1 MKLKKAAAWLLVVC
15 MCGAVL
21 AGCTSNKAE
30 TEEKKK
36 DTKEETKK
44 TEESVKMNVG
54 ALKGPTAMGMAQML
68 DDDNYTF
75 TISASPDEIVPMVVQ
90 GKVDIAAVP
99 ANLSSVLYQKTD
111 KAVSVLAVNT
121 LGVLYLVENGNTI
134 QSAEDLRGKTIYA
147 SGKGATPEYALN
159 SVLEANGLDPSSDVT
174 IEYKSEHAEVVAAL
188 AADQTAVGLLPQP
201 FVTTALMKNE
211 NLKIALD
218 LNQMW
223 EDKMSDGSRLV
234 TGVVIVRNEF
244 LNEHKD
250 AVDKFMEQ
258 YEKSV
263 DFVNDSPDE
272 AAEIIGTHDIV
283 AKEVAVRAI
292 PDCSIVFVKGEEMKT
307 MLSGY
312 LETLNKQNPETIG
325 GAMPDDDFYYEK

>member
-1 MKLKKAAAWLLVVC
+1 
-15 MCGAVL
+15 
-21 AGCTSNKAE
+21 
-30 TEEKKK
+30 
-36 DTKEETKK
+36 
-44 TEESVKMNVG
+44 MNVG

-68 DDDNYTF
+68 DDENYTF

-159 SVLEANGLDPSSDVT
+159 SVLEANGLDPSIDVT
-174 IEYKSEHAEVVAAL
+174 IEYKSEHAEVAAAL
-188 AADQTAVGLLPQP
+188 ATDETAAGLLPQP

-272 AAEIIGTHDIV
+272 AAEIIGSHDIV

-312 LETLNKQNPETIG
+312 LETLNRQNPETIG
-325 GAMPDDDFYYEK
+325 GAVPDDDFYYEK

>member
-1 MKLKKAAAWLLVVC
+1 MKLKKAAAWLLVVS

-21 AGCTSNKAE
+21 TGCASNRAE
-30 TEEKKK
+30 TEEN
-36 DTKEETKK
+36 
-44 TEESVKMNVG
+44 VKMNVG

-68 DDDNYTF
+68 DDENYTF

-159 SVLEANGLDPSSDVT
+159 SVLEANGLDPSIDVT
-174 IEYKSEHAEVVAAL
+174 IEYKSEHAEVAAAL
-188 AADQTAVGLLPQP
+188 AADETAAGLLPQP

-272 AAEIIGTHDIV
+272 AAEIIGSHDIV

-312 LETLNKQNPETIG
+312 LETLNRQNPETIG
-325 GAMPDDDFYYEK
+325 GAVPDDDFYYEK

>member
-21 AGCTSNKAE
+21 TGCASNRAE
-30 TEEKKK
+30 TEEN
-36 DTKEETKK
+36 
-44 TEESVKMNVG
+44 VKMNVG

-68 DDDNYTF
+68 DDENYTF

-159 SVLEANGLDPSSDVT
+159 SVLEANGLDPSFDVT
-174 IEYKSEHAEVVAAL
+174 IEYKSEHAEVAAAL
-188 AADQTAVGLLPQP
+188 AADETAAGLLPQP

-234 TGVVIVRNEF
+234 TGVIIVRNEF

-263 DFVNDSPDE
+263 DFVNDRPDE
-272 AAEIIGTHDIV
+272 AAEIIGSHDIV

-312 LETLNKQNPETIG
+312 LETLNRQNPETIG
-325 GAMPDDDFYYEK
+325 GAVPDDDFYYEK

>member
-21 AGCTSNKAE
+21 IGCASNRAE
-30 TEEKKK
+30 TEKK

-44 TEESVKMNVG
+44 TEENVKMNVG

-68 DDDNYTF
+68 DDENYTF

-159 SVLEANGLDPSSDVT
+159 SVLEANGLDPSIDVT
-174 IEYKSEHAEVVAAL
+174 IEYKSEHAEVAAAL
-188 AADQTAVGLLPQP
+188 AADETAAGLLPQP

-272 AAEIIGTHDIV
+272 AAEIIGSHDIV

-312 LETLNKQNPETIG
+312 LETLNRQNPETIG
-325 GAMPDDDFYYEK
+325 GAVPDDDFYYEK

>member
-21 AGCTSNKAE
+21 TGCASNRAE

-68 DDDNYTF
+68 DDENYTF

-159 SVLEANGLDPSSDVT
+159 SVLEANGLDPSIDVT
-174 IEYKSEHAEVVAAL
+174 IEYKSEHAEVAAAL
-188 AADQTAVGLLPQP
+188 AADETAAGLLPQP

-272 AAEIIGTHDIV
+272 AAEIIGSHDIV

-312 LETLNKQNPETIG
+312 LETLNRQNPETIG
-325 GAMPDDDFYYEK
+325 GAVPDDDFYYEK